1 MTSKELL
8 YVEDALGHEQYFQTK
23 CNEIVQNIQDAELRN
38 TVQTM
43 TGKHQ
48 QIFNSFLNLL

>member
-23 CNEIVQNIQDAELRN
+23 CNEITSKIQDAELKN
-38 TVQTM
+38 TVNEM
-43 TGKHQ
+43 TGRHQ

>member
-23 CNEIVQNIQDAELRN
+23 CNEIVQNIQDGELKN